1 MMHWAYDL
9 DLLACFMALIALTF
23 LGAFEVT
30 AATGLISGFRTD
42 KVRALLAYLALEGAR
57 PQRRERLAALLWPEN
72 DHATALANLR
82 LTLHRL
88 RQTLDAAAPG
98 LAATHLTITRS
109 TVTFQIPAGQVD
121 VLRFQQL
128 LSGCEAHTHDD
139 LHQCDAC
146 VAQLQEAVE
155 LYRGELLAGFTL
167 ADAPGFEEWLLLRR
181 ETLHHL
187 GLLAHHHLATAYE
200 TQGDLEQALLCA
212 QRKLALDP
220 YREETHRQVM
230 RLLARS
236 GYTSHAL
243 AQYETCRR
251 LLRNEVGVEP
261 DTETI
266 ALAEQIRRGKID
278 RDSGRKGQPLPLTI
292 DHSPLTIHSIS
303 PPLHNLPPFLPPLV
317 GRAEQLQQLRNWV
330 GDPTQRLVTIV
341 GMGGM
346 GKTRLALALMEQ
358 LAAESPA
365 SFADGV
371 WFVPV
376 GGVAATTTDLPDGLA
391 GATLNALGITIANSA
406 DWPQAL
412 RHYLAQRQL
421 LLVFDNFEHLLL
433 AENASTAATQFLLAL
448 LQAAPGVAVLVT
460 SRLPLQLLA
469 ETVLRLEGLPVPH
482 AATSL
487 PAALERGRYDSVRLF
502 VYHARRTAPS
512 FTLTTDNL
520 PAIVELCHGLGG
532 MPLAIELAA
541 ALTPHF
547 TPTELATALRQN
559 LAILVSARRDLDR
572 RHRQL
577 GAVLESSWQVLSA
590 RRQQVL
596 AQCSI
601 FVGRFSREA
610 AQAITGATIGDL
622 MALVDSSLVQQP
634 VAGVYQLHELL
645 RHFASAQLQAMQ
657 QEGLVAERH
666 SVYYLGYVATRAQ
679 RLGRHAPRQ
688 AVEEIQEELDN
699 VRQAWAW
706 AAGHTTAEHAT
717 TTTAV
722 HLAAS
727 AYSLWQFYLITGRYA
742 EGVAAFRQAVEGVQA
757 ACRALEEAVTARE
770 NRERTTPEGAR
781 DDEAALLQWQRLLS
795 VLLAFE
801 ADLLANHGSYRRA
814 QTIGERAVAFGAAYG
829 SPEGEMLGLTALAQ
843 THYYQGQLGEAKR
856 CAEQVSQRARQ
867 FSWPGDLPECM
878 YDALATAYLYL
889 SAIARNDDEYA
900 QAKIYL
906 SQVLALCQPLGRARG
921 MMQARLN
928 LANLARYK
936 QNYAAARKD
945 YEQVRQIAAE
955 LGYRRGEAITLYELA
970 DVVRGQGEYSLALEQ
985 TALALTVAREIG
997 EPFLE
1002 NYAQSDLGRLY
1013 TYLGDYARA
1022 NQLVQ
1027 QALTHHEH
1035 FALPDAMHD
1044 AWLAAALYYHHI
1056 GDDKQA
1062 LHYATC
1068 SHQHAHAHNNR
1079 RYTAFASIH
1088 VGYAREGLRDWD
1100 AACQAYQTA
1109 LHLYQALDIQP
1120 ALIEAQAGVARIQL
1134 AQGDQAAAIRWVD
1147 DILPGLATHLSV
1159 GMDEPF
1165 LIYLTCYQVLAAN
1178 HDTRATALLQRG
1190 YDLLQ
1195 QYAAR
1200 IQDDALR
1207 TSFLENVPVHR
1218 ALQEAHVQRR
1228 ASAW

>member
-1 MMHWAYDL
+1 MTHWAYDL
-9 DLLACFMALIALTF
+9 DLLACFMGLISLTF
-23 LGAFEVT
+23 LGAFAVST
-30 AATGLISGFRTD
+30 ATGLISGFRTD

-88 RQTLDAAAPG
+88 RQTLNAAAPG
-98 LAATHLTITRS
+98 LAATLLTITRS
-109 TVTFQIPAGQVD
+109 AVTFQIPVGQVD

-128 LSGCEAHTHDD
+128 LSECEAHTHDD
-139 LHQCDAC
+139 LHRCDPC

-155 LYRGELLAGFTL
+155 LYRGELLAGFSL

-187 GLLAHHHLATAYE
+187 GMLAIHHLAAAYE
-200 TQGDLEQALLCA
+200 TQGDLERALSCA
-212 QRKLALDP
+212 QRKLALDL

-236 GYTSHAL
+236 GYTSQAL

-261 DTETI
+261 DAETI

-278 RDSGRKGQPLPLTI
+278 KDSGRKGRPSPLTI
-292 DHSPLTIHSIS
+292 DHSPFIIHQIS
-303 PPLHNLPPFLPPLV
+303 PPLHNLPYSLPPLV

-330 GDPTQRLVTIV
+330 GEPTQRLVTIV

-358 LAAESPA
+358 LVAETPEP
-365 SFADGV
+365 FADGV
-371 WFVPV
+371 WFVPLV
-376 GGVAATTTDLPDGLA
+376 GVAATAADLPGRLA
-391 GATLNALGITIANSA
+391 GATLSAVGMTIPTSA
-406 DWPQAL
+406 DLSRAL
-412 RHYLAQRQL
+412 LHYLAQRRL
-421 LLVFDNFEHLLL
+421 LLLFDNFEHLLFEEQT
-433 AENASTAATQFLLAL
+433 ATAATQFLLAL
-448 LQAAPGVAVLVT
+448 LQAAPQVAVLVT

-469 ETVLRLEGLPVPH
+469 ETVLRLEGLPVPN

-487 PAALERGRYDSVRLF
+487 PTTLERARYDSVGLF

-520 PAIVELCHGLGG
+520 PAVVELCHGLGG

-547 TPTELATALRQN
+547 TPTELAVALRQN
-559 LAILVSARRDLDR
+559 LAILVSARRDLDS
-572 RHRQL
+572 RHRQFS
-577 GAVLESSWQVLSA
+577 AVLESSWQVLSA
-590 RRQQVL
+590 RKQQVL

-601 FVGRFSREA
+601 FAGRFSREA
-610 AQAITGATIGDL
+610 AQAVTGATIGDL
-622 MALVDSSLVQQP
+622 MTLVDSSLVQQTA
-634 VAGVYQLHELL
+634 AGVYQLHELL

-666 SVYYLGYVATRAQ
+666 SVFYLGFVATRAQ

-688 AVEEIQEELDN
+688 AVEEIQEELNN

-706 AAGHTTAEHAT
+706 AATHTATEHAT
-717 TTTAV
+717 PTAAV

-727 AYSLWQFYLITGRYA
+727 AYSFWQFYLITGRYA
-742 EGVAAFRQAVEGVQA
+742 EGATAFRQAVEGVQA
-757 ACRALEEAVTARE
+757 ACQALEAAVASRARSERIGPEAAGDNEAV
-770 NRERTTPEGAR
+770 
-781 DDEAALLQWQRLLS
+781 LLQWQTLSS

-801 ADLLANHGSYRRA
+801 ADLLANHGSYSRA
-814 QTIGERAVAFGAAYG
+814 QTIGERAVALGVAYG
-829 SPEGEMLGLTALAQ
+829 SPEGEMLGLTVLAQ
-843 THYYQGQLGEAKR
+843 TNYYQGQMGEAKR
-856 CAEQVSQRARQ
+856 RAEQVSQRARQ
-867 FSWPGDLPECM
+867 FSWSGEPPECM

-889 SAIARNDDEYA
+889 SAIARNADEYA
-900 QAKIYL
+900 QAGTHL

-921 MMQARLN
+921 IMQARLN

-945 YEQVRQIAAE
+945 YEQVLQIAAE

-1022 NQLVQ
+1022 NELVQ

-1035 FALPDAMHD
+1035 VALPDARHD

-1056 GDDKQA
+1056 GDDKKA
-1062 LHYATC
+1062 LHYATR
-1068 SHQHAHAHNNR
+1068 SHQHAQAHNNR
-1079 RYTAFASIH
+1079 RYTAIASIH
-1088 VGYAREGLRDWD
+1088 MGYAWEGLRGWD

-1109 LHLYQALDIQP
+1109 LQLYQALDIQP
-1120 ALIEAQAGVARIQL
+1120 TLLEAQAGLARTQL
-1134 AQGDQAAAIRWVD
+1134 AQGDQTAAIGWID
-1147 DILPGLATHLSV
+1147 DILSALATHLSV

-1178 HDTRATALLQRG
+1178 HDTRATTLLQRG

-1195 QYAAR
+1195 QYADR

-1207 TSFLENVPVHR
+1207 RSFLENVPVHR
-1218 ALQEAHVQRR
+1218 ALQEAHAQR
-1228 ASAW
+1228 SAPA